1 MGICG
6 SIILSEKNMKKE
18 NDIDKIILI
27 MNSFIKDRLST
38 EKIKPFLSD
47 LLYYQ
52 IILEKSD
59 FVKSNR
65 FIKWLQMSSILK
77 TFPFY
82 NDINLIMNS
91 FERKE
96 EIKNEKEKNNYI
108 KYDIFYKKGMK
119 EISNTEIGLR
129 NYFIKR
135 KSKFESRML
144 KSPPSVFRWCSWLIL
159 SKTNINREYIYYEK
173 IIEMKINKKSY
184 IEIVNITEDIIK
196 EKCNNSNLIKSCLFR
211 LIKSIIVIDPDIFYL
226 KEIAYILTFLIIV
239 SNFDEINIFYMMI
252 SLLSGNEDKKFGL
265 KGFFIKGKPLLNISY
280 KIFEKNF
287 KNLFPELNE
296 HLIQSHI
303 EIKSIIEN
311 WIQICYINIFSIIN
325 IVRIWDFFLLKGI
338 SFLINLCLSLIENF
352 YEDLMNLKSEQD
364 LLIFLKKLNSDKY
377 NINSEIDFNIEEILS
392 IANKKYKFSNEEIY
406 NELIMS
412 YPDYK
417 YEFEYDYKNINE
429 INIKIL
435 NNKESIN
442 EKLSTINIYYSS
454 NNNLNNNCYSRLDS
468 LINNGYINLEEN
480 NNDNIELSISQKN
493 IFGEDNCLS
502 ENSFE
507 DIEDEN
513 NYNLHEHMKDLKSKQ
528 EYLNLNKNYISN
540 G

>member
-6 SIILSEKNMKKE
+6 SIILSEKNLKKE
-18 NDIDKIILI
+18 NDIDKIILL

-287 KNLFPELNE
+287 KNLFSELNE

-417 YEFEYDYKNINE
+417 YEFEYNYKNINE

-454 NNNLNNNCYSRLDS
+454 NNNLNNNCYSRLNS

>member
-417 YEFEYDYKNINE
+417 YEFEYNYKNINE

-528 EYLNLNKNYISN
+528 EYLNLNKNYIPN

>member
-442 EKLSTINIYYSS
+442 KKLSTINIYYSS

>member
-6 SIILSEKNMKKE
+6 SIILSEKNLKKE
-18 NDIDKIILI
+18 NDIDKIILL

-96 EIKNEKEKNNYI
+96 EIKNEKEKNNHI

-129 NYFIKR
+129 NYFIKK

-287 KNLFPELNE
+287 KNLFSELNE

>member
-417 YEFEYDYKNINE
+417 YEFEYNYKNINE

-454 NNNLNNNCYSRLDS
+454 NNNLNNNCYSRLNS

>member
-18 NDIDKIILI
+18 NDIDKIILL

>member
-417 YEFEYDYKNINE
+417 YEFEYNYKNINE

-528 EYLNLNKNYISN
+528 EYLNLNKNFVSN

>member
-6 SIILSEKNMKKE
+6 SIILSEKNLKKE
-18 NDIDKIILI
+18 NDIDKIILL

-417 YEFEYDYKNINE
+417 YEFEYNYKNINE

>member
-417 YEFEYDYKNINE
+417 YEFEYNYKNINE

>member
-18 NDIDKIILI
+18 NDIDKIILL

-159 SKTNINREYIYYEK
+159 SKTNINREYIYYKK

>member
-18 NDIDKIILI
+18 NDIDKIILL

-417 YEFEYDYKNINE
+417 YEFEYNYKNINE